1 MGLFNKRKKNKQSPA
16 KTPSKAGT
24 KNAAVITPDTAPG
37 SPIPQEDVDLPA
49 STPKYATTTTTAGP
63 TPTSYNQRIMESETP
78 LVSNVGSNPQF
89 GRDNSSV
96 PQLNDSPSS
105 QQVKSNQIRD
115 EIGQYYDMRDR
126 QDAKELMA
134 NNNNKK
140 KPTTEKKMHVTK
152 TFAVQHEVGV
162 RTFSVDEGE
171 DVEVQLLNQ
180 PSNYGTTSA
189 SQRMNISTVRS
200 RSSSAASEKLVP
212 KFVSKPN
219 QDEVS
224 IPSVITDPEGTS
236 VKGLTSV
243 KEDEILNETQP
254 AEPESTWSKVSL
266 KNKVIDGGQ
275 SIDDAIKSLFST
287 DQKTSEWKTSAAT
300 QAGGIE
306 QLLGFLQCNEDTTC
320 GQVLMPKCDTLCGV
334 EEKDVVDLEIEQEQQ
349 FALKFNN
356 VSVLFLWFVYLN
368 ISFVEFSSLT
378 ISLSILFQTA
388 NYSGW
393 YQSNLP

>member
-24 KNAAVITPDTAPG
+24 NNAANTPETAPG

-89 GRDNSSV
+89 GRNNSGV

-126 QDAKELMA
+126 QDAKEMMS
-134 NNNNKK
+134 NNNNNNK

-152 TFAVQHEVGV
+152 TFAVQPEVGV

-180 PSNYGTTSA
+180 PSYYVTT
-189 SQRMNISTVRS
+189 SQRMNINTVRS

-236 VKGLTSV
+236 VKDLTPV
-243 KEDEILNETQP
+243 KENEVLNETQP
-254 AEPESTWSKVSL
+254 PEPESTWSKVSL

-287 DQKTSEWKTSAAT
+287 DQKTSAAT

-320 GQVLMPKCDTLCGV
+320 GQVVLPQCDTLCGV

-356 VSVLFLWFVYLN
+356 VSVLYLWFAYSIDYQLCRVY
-368 ISFVEFSSLT
+368 VC
-378 ISLSILFQTA
+378 
-388 NYSGW
+388 
-393 YQSNLP
+393 